1 MKITR
6 RQLGRIIKEAVRL
19 AEQHGDYMDEPL
31 PPAEATPREYHAM
44 ADPDPYGY
52 DLYDDDDDDL
62 GDYSSGDS
70 GDWDDA
76 PRERRQLTR
85 NSWD

>member
-19 AEQHGDYMDEPL
+19 AERYDDDFDMPL
-31 PPAEATPREYHAM
+31 PPREALPREYHAM
-44 ADPDPYGY
+44 EDLDLYNDPYGA
-52 DLYDDDDDDL
+52 DKDPSWDD
-62 GDYSSGDS
+62 SGDS

-76 PRERRQLTR
+76 PHERRRLTR

>member
-1 MKITR
+1 MKITK

-52 DLYDDDDDDL
+52 DLYDDDDDDDF
-62 GDYSSGDS
+62 GPGDS
-70 GDWDDA
+70 GDWDDNVHPDQR
-76 PRERRQLTR
+76 PRLARR
-85 NSWD
+85 SY